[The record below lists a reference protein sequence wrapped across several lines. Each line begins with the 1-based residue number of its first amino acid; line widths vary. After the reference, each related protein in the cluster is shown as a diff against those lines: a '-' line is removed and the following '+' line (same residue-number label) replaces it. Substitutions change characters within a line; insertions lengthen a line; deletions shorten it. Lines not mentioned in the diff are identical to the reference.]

1 MKTEKINQEYYLSN
15 YREIIPLYV
24 ASGAASADTLE
35 HYLIQIKNFLS
46 WCKKSDINPLKLNPS
61 DIRKWT
67 EGLLEKGYARGSVA
81 FMLASVKK
89 FYKCAVIL
97 ELLKKSPAEEVSCL
111 APFDEDALITYYTP
125 EDIQQIIHAFDEEKD
140 FIRCRNTLIVY
151 LMGVEGLRNVEIH
164 RMNRND
170 IDFTNKIIM
179 VRGKEKSGKMEP
191 IYPAKETFEAIDDY
205 LKSIP
210 KDAEIKREE
219 FMVPLIL
226 SGSNLHQFG
235 RISRTGLR
243 WIMNEAL
250 KRAGMKRK
258 GQSCHILRHSCA
270 TNLYAD
276 TKDLKKVQAALRHK
290 SSNITAR
297 YAKTYDSMNK

>member
-1 MKTEKINQEYYLSN
+1 MQDTKLTQDYYLAN
-15 YREIIPLYV
+15 YQDIIPLYV
-24 ASGAASADTLE
+24 ASGSASADTLE
-35 HYLIQIKNFLS
+35 HYLIQIKNFLL
-46 WCKKSDINPLKLNPS
+46 WCKKSKVSPFKLNPA
-61 DIRKWT
+61 DIRAWT
-67 EGLLEKGYARGSVA
+67 DGLLAKGYARGSAA

-89 FYKCAVIL
+89 FYKCAVVL
-97 ELLKKSPAEEVSCL
+97 ELLKINPAEEISLL
-111 APFDEDALITYYTP
+111 APFDEDALISYYTP
-125 EDIQQIIHAFDEEKD
+125 QDIQKIIHAFDEEKE
-140 FIRCRNTLIVY
+140 FIRCRNTLIVC
-151 LMGVEGLRNVEIH
+151 LMGLEGLRNVEIH

-179 VRGKEKSGKMEP
+179 VRGKESSGKMEP
-191 IYPAKETFEAIDDY
+191 IYPVPETFSALNAY
-205 LKSIP
+205 LESIP
-210 KDAEIKREE
+210 KDAKIKKED

-250 KRAGMKRK
+250 KRTGMKKK

-270 TNLYAD
+270 ANLYAD
-276 TKDLKKVQAALRHK
+276 TKDLKKVQSTLRHK

-297 YAKTYDSMNK
+297 YAKTYDGMNK

>member
-1 MKTEKINQEYYLSN
+1 
-15 YREIIPLYV
+15 
-24 ASGAASADTLE
+24 
-35 HYLIQIKNFLS
+35 
-46 WCKKSDINPLKLNPS
+46 
-61 DIRKWT
+61 
-67 EGLLEKGYARGSVA
+67 
-81 FMLASVKK
+81 
-89 FYKCAVIL
+89 
-97 ELLKKSPAEEVSCL
+97 
-111 APFDEDALITYYTP
+111 
-125 EDIQQIIHAFDEEKD
+125 
-140 FIRCRNTLIVY
+140 
-151 LMGVEGLRNVEIH
+151 
-164 RMNRND
+164 
-170 IDFTNKIIM
+170 M

>member
-1 MKTEKINQEYYLSN
+1 MNTTFSET
-15 YREIIPLYV
+15 P
-24 ASGAASADTLE
+24 
-35 HYLIQIKNFLS
+35 
-46 WCKKSDINPLKLNPS
+46 DINKRKAAVAAFERFLETIQTLRAPGGCPWDRDQTPLS
-61 DIRKWT
+61 MRRD
-67 EGLLEKGYARGSVA
+67 
-81 FMLASVKK
+81 
-89 FYKCAVIL
+89 
-97 ELLKKSPAEEVSCL
+97 
-111 APFDEDALITYYTP
+111 LI
-125 EDIQQIIHAFDEEKD
+125 E
-140 FIRCRNTLIVY
+140 
-151 LMGVEGLRNVEIH
+151 
-164 RMNRND
+164 
-170 IDFTNKIIM
+170 
-179 VRGKEKSGKMEP
+179 
-191 IYPAKETFEAIDDY
+191 ETFEAIDDY